1 MQTFLL
7 VFSNP
12 VEGKEAEYKEWYTN
26 VHLREVVAVKGFK
39 SAQLF
44 RLTNEQAMEP
54 QAHKYCAMYQ
64 VENDDVGGTV
74 QRLQAAVPTMRLDP
88 VMDVTSVK
96 MSVFQSVSDLVK

>member
-1 MQTFLL
+1 MQTFFL

-54 QAHKYCAMYQ
+54 QSHQYCAMYQ
-64 VENDDVGGTV
+64 VANDGVGETV
-74 QRLQAAVPTMRLDP
+74 QRLQAAVPTMHMEPVLDFA
-88 VMDVTSVK
+88 TIK

>member
-12 VEGKEAEYKEWYTN
+12 VEGKEAEYKEWYMK

-44 RLTNEQAMEP
+44 RLADEQAMEP
-54 QAHKYCAMYQ
+54 QSHRYCAMYQ
-64 VENDDVGGTV
+64 VENEDVSGTV
-74 QRLQAAVPTMRLDP
+74 QRLQAAVPTMRMDP
-88 VMDVTSVK
+88 VLDMASIK